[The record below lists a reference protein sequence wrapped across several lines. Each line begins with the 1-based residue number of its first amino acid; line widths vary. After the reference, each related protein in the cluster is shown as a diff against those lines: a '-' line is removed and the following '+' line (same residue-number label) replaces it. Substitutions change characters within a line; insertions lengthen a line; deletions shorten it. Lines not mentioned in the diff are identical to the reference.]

1 MRGIIALLS
10 AQALFTGSDSVVK
23 LAGDLMPATEIM
35 ALRGALAVI
44 LMGAYIAATIDINYW
59 RLVLRP
65 LVVSRATLEA
75 LLAFLFVTALPH
87 MPLAEITVI
96 QQVTPLVLILLSAL
110 VLREIVGW
118 RRWLAVAVGF
128 AGVGLVVQPT
138 GQGLNISALA
148 ALLCAV
154 LVAVRDLITRSLHES
169 IPTAL
174 VTFGSTISV
183 CLAGFAGAPFEPWQ
197 PLSGY
202 GAALLAVSAI
212 LVSVASMFIV
222 RAFRGVEVSAVAPFR
237 YAAVVWATL
246 LGFLIWGQVPNALAV
261 IGTLVI
267 IASGLYTMH
276 REALRRSHLV

>member
-1 MRGIIALLS
+1 
-10 AQALFTGSDSVVK
+10 
-23 LAGDLMPATEIM
+23 MPATEIM
-35 ALRGALAVI
+35 ALRGVLAVM
-44 LMGAYIAATIDINYW
+44 LMGAYIAATIDVNYW

-87 MPLAEITVI
+87 LPLAEITVI
-96 QQVTPLVLILLSAL
+96 QQVTPLVLISLSAL
-110 VLREIVGW
+110 VLRETVGW

-138 GQGLNISALA
+138 GQGLNIYAIA

-183 CLAGFAGAPFEPWQ
+183 CLAGFAGAPFETWR

-212 LVSVASMFIV
+212 LVSVANMFIV